1 MVLELGVWS
10 EKTVILKC
18 VGLYQFLRLGWLVVC
33 RKLAD
38 FVVISCGFLLEFAG
52 K

>member
-1 MVLELGVWS
+1 MVLKLGVWS

-18 VGLYQFLRLGWLVVC
+18 VGLCQSLRRGWLAVC
-33 RKLAD
+33 RELAD
-38 FVVISCGFLLEFAG
+38 FVVIFCGFLLEFAG